1 VSVFQEGI
9 KSILPNGNRE
19 ANNVKW
25 VYQDKVG
32 YIFPEPTKITIS
44 NQTETGRWSDITDQK
59 NISNEL
65 VKTDIFKL
73 YFNHGDKI
81 NETDIHGKRKMD
93 RSPSYQY
100 IVVPNVTEQQLSETS
115 GNNRNII
122 ILSNT
127 AELQGVKQTKLGIV
141 QLAFYK
147 SGEVEINKGQTVKM
161 DSQGMAMLKMDG
173 NKVKEITV
181 ADPSR
186 ELSRILITLPNIYKT
201 KEAGITC
208 YPDEKN
214 NKTMIII
221 ELPQG
226 AYLGKSVSFKL

>member
-1 VSVFQEGI
+1 
-9 KSILPNGNRE
+9 
-19 ANNVKW
+19 
-25 VYQDKVG
+25 
-32 YIFPEPTKITIS
+32 
-44 NQTETGRWSDITDQK
+44 
-59 NISNEL
+59 
-65 VKTDIFKL
+65 
-73 YFNHGDKI
+73 
-81 NETDIHGKRKMD
+81 
-93 RSPSYQY
+93 
-100 IVVPNVTEQQLSETS
+100 
-115 GNNRNII
+115 
-122 ILSNT
+122 
-127 AELQGVKQTKLGIV
+127 
-141 QLAFYK
+141 
-147 SGEVEINKGQTVKM
+147 M